1 MFNTTDDL
9 DEILEVAEVDVA
21 TFHGG
26 RLLITGA
33 SGFVGRWFVESVLW
47 ANRRLNAQIRVV
59 LLARNVHGFIT
70 RFPQIA
76 SAREV
81 ELLHGDV
88 LRPLSTGGS
97 FDGIFHAAT
106 VPADGHDEQNNPG
119 RAIFDGALR
128 GTENVLAAMARNP
141 LASMLFT
148 SSGAIYGR
156 QSSQTHALGETVT
169 SGPDPLSS
177 DSAYAE
183 GKRAAEFLCRAA
195 VDDGLKVK
203 VARLFA
209 FVGPYLPL
217 NRTFAA
223 GNFIRDALSGGP
235 IVVRGDGRTMRSY
248 LYASDMTAWLWRVF
262 AQGKAGRAYN
272 VGSNRA
278 TTIAELAD
286 LISLRV
292 HSVASITERLAEH
305 IGPVPSYLPDV
316 SRIKNELGVE
326 ERVSLEAALER
337 TLAYYRDSATG
348 LPRNLS

>member
-9 DEILEVAEVDVA
+9 DEILEVAEVDIA

-47 ANRRLNAQIRVV
+47 ANRRLDARIRVV
-59 LLARNVHGFIT
+59 LLARDIPSFIN
-70 RFPQIA
+70 RLPQIA
-76 SAREV
+76 SAPEV
-81 ELLHGDV
+81 ELLQGDV
-88 LRPLSTGGS
+88 LRPLATIGS

-106 VPADGHDEQNNPG
+106 VPADGHEEQARAG
-119 RAIFDGALR
+119 RAVFDGALR
-128 GTENVLAAMARNP
+128 GTENVLGTMARNP

-156 QSSQTHALGETVT
+156 QPSRMRALKESVT
-169 SGPDPLSS
+169 LGPDPLSS

-195 VDDGLKVK
+195 VNDGLKVK

-217 NRTFAA
+217 NRTFAV

-235 IVVRGDGRTMRSY
+235 IIVRGDGRTVRSY

-262 AQGKAGRAYN
+262 TKGQVARPYN
-272 VGSNRA
+272 IGSSNPITISDLANLIAVRTNPRV
-278 TTIAELAD
+278 TTIED
-286 LISLRV
+286 PGKRF
-292 HSVASITERLAEH
+292 
-305 IGPVPSYLPDV
+305 GPIHRYTPNV
-316 SRIKNELGVE
+316 SRIKDELAVE
-326 ERVSLEAALER
+326 ERVPLEDALSR
-337 TLAYYRDSATG
+337 TLAFLG
-348 LPRNLS
+348 RN